1 MKRAGLRGSIPRM
14 NDRGAVKPVFFCCG
28 CAAALALA
36 ITAVII
42 IAAFYWMEIVLAYIG
57 AGLEDG
63 PLDIPVREVSEA
75 EVKGIESKITAHL
88 QAAAQGE
95 AEDLILGPEEFE
107 LLVAS
112 AFCEGQTP
120 AEISSFHVTAE
131 EDKLRV
137 QFSHEMKEGK
147 YLNIDFT
154 GGVAVADGRL
164 SVHFASCKVGGKEVE
179 QEDLDKL
186 SKALVEGIDKNPKAA
201 EAVSAFEKLET
212 SGGKLRIR
220 LSPEAAKKFLKQ
232 KKEPEPEPAGAEV

>member
-1 MKRAGLRGSIPRM
+1 VSALVGRRLKRAGLRGSIPRM

-131 EDKLRV
+131 ED
-137 QFSHEMKEGK
+137 
-147 YLNIDFT
+147 
-154 GGVAVADGRL
+154 
-164 SVHFASCKVGGKEVE
+164 
-179 QEDLDKL
+179 LDKL